1 MSCTTGSMSRTISAS
16 AALHG
21 SGGTAPGASGSLD
34 GGGCVGGGG
43 SSAVWAPERR
53 LLRRDSAGAGAAVH
67 GARGRARRKSGPAAV
82 AARASAAARAMR
94 REGDLLDGG
103 GVGWGEVRCRVRCAR
118 VRDSERLT
126 K

>member
-34 GGGCVGGGG
+34 GGGCVGGRG

-67 GARGRARRKSGPAAV
+67 GARGGPGGR
-82 AARASAAARAMR
+82 AAR
-94 REGDLLDGG
+94 GG
-103 GVGWGEVRCRVRCAR
+103 GGAGECCCQGHAAGG
-118 VRDSERLT
+118 
-126 K
+126 